1 MNTDARHPD
10 TQRTDPATFEVVKNS
25 LAKAAEEMKIV
36 LAKTAYSP
44 VLKVAGDYSCGIFDA
59 KGDMVA
65 QGPDLPIHLG
75 SMPDAVRAV
84 IQAFGDDIHPED
96 VFIHNDPYFGGS
108 HLPDVNVVSPA
119 FHGDRLLGFG
129 CVRAHWPDIGSATPG
144 SYGAGTEV
152 YGEGL
157 RLPPVRIY
165 AQGQLDRN
173 VEAIIR
179 ANVRT
184 PDERWGDLS
193 AQIASNRRASQ
204 RLVRR
209 CRAAARTRAQRSTFS
224 RICAGLSPRR

>member
-1 MNTDARHPD
+1 MPD
-10 TQRTDPATFEVVKNS
+10 TSPNRSKTDPATFEVVKNS
-25 LAKAAEEMKIV
+25 LLKAAEEMKIV

-84 IQAFGDDIHPED
+84 IQAFGNDIHD
-96 VFIHNDPYFGGS
+96 GDMFIHNDPYFGGS
-108 HLPDVNVVSPA
+108 HLPDVNVVGPA
-119 FHGDRLLGFG
+119 FYEGQLLGFG

-144 SYGAGTEV
+144 SYGAVTEV

-165 AQGQLDRN
+165 
-173 VEAIIR
+173 
-179 ANVRT
+179 
-184 PDERWGDLS
+184 LS
-193 AQIASNRRASQ
+193 LIH
-204 RLVRR
+204 
-209 CRAAARTRAQRSTFS
+209 
-224 RICAGLSPRR
+224 I